1 MQFFPAYNKNA
12 LIELVMKT
20 GNKSVFFLV
29 ILAYGLLVR
38 HYC

>member
-1 MQFFPAYNKNA
+1 MQFSGHNKNA
-12 LIELVMKT
+12 LIDLAMKP
-20 GNKSVFFLV
+20 GNKSVLFLV